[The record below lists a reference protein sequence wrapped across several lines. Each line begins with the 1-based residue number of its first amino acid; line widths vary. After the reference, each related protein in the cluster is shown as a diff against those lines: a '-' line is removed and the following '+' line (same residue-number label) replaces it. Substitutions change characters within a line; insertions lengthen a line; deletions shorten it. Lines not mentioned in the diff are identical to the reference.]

1 MPLDL
6 TLTPLYRLNGVDQPS
21 LPGLMATVPPRKTA
35 RGRDQDR
42 LVVYLLLAGNAV
54 LSTGEYVQLASRA
67 TVAFYETPGTLTA
80 ALRASCESINK
91 LLYDRNMSSPGH
103 GQYAQGLL
111 TLAVMREAQITLLM
125 SGPMHAFVLG
135 ANGAQHIFDSLSG
148 KGIGLSPTAPH
159 YFSQASLQPNDRLIF
174 CSKVPFVWESAL
186 KDASPASFDS
196 TRRRLMTL
204 ATEDVNAVLLCA
216 AEGSGNLTVLR
227 PVVEE
232 KAAPAPA
239 AVSVSM
245 PSSTPVNT
253 SESTP
258 KSTPP
263 SQAATG
269 PAVNEEQNVLE
280 AHLLQPSAYAIPPEP
295 REEIP
300 PPDESAIPASLM
312 ASLPQAKPV
321 ETPALKDE
329 PSTSVAEKPVPRQPS
344 ARTRRAAKTM
354 ANGLQGLRRANE
366 WFSNGLQN
374 FLPRLLPGPAGQGP
388 EGQDGSSDTRRNPL
402 IPSSPV
408 MMFIA
413 LLVPLLVV
421 TVATVVYFRY
431 GRSVEYEEYLVQ
443 AKQAKAQAVS
453 LNDPAAQREAW
464 QRELFYLDNA
474 EDSNVTA
481 ETRSLRQEAQS
492 QLDQLQ
498 GITRLQFQPVLSNGV
513 GVQIAR
519 LAASEND
526 LYLLDPQ
533 RGGIMH
539 IALTDSG
546 FQRDSAFDCNPG
558 SYGAYTVGPLVDIRA
573 LLNVNTFN
581 ATVMGVD
588 AAGTLLYCAPG
599 QVAQAIPLPPPDTN
613 WGRVKAF
620 TLDGGNLYALD
631 AQSHAVWV
639 YVGKDGS
646 FVDRPYFFFGGQIP
660 ELADAI
666 DLAVNNDDLYILHS
680 DGHLSTCS
688 YSRIQTVPTRCVDP
702 VPMVNPFPAY
712 RDTNLFS
719 EAHFTEMMFTPAP
732 DSALLLLDADSQGVF
747 RFTPRSL
754 ELQSQLRPQAGR
766 ANPLPQGIVG
776 AMTVS
781 PNHILYFALQDN
793 LYFAT
798 DTP

>member
-6 TLTPLYRLNGVDQPS
+6 TLTPLYRLTGVDQPS
-21 LPGLMATVPPRKTA
+21 LPGLMATVPPRKAA

-67 TVAFYETPGTLTA
+67 AVAFYETPGTLTA
-80 ALRASCESINK
+80 ALRTSCESINK
-91 LLYDRNMSSPGH
+91 LLYDRNMSSPGR
-103 GQYAQGLL
+103 GQYALGLL
-111 TLAVMREAQITLLM
+111 TLVVIRESQVTLLM
-125 SGPMHAFVLG
+125 SGPMQAFVLHT
-135 ANGAQHIFDSLSG
+135 NGAQHIFDTLSG
-148 KGIGLSPTAPH
+148 KGIGLSQTASH
-159 YFSQASLQPNDRLIF
+159 YFSQVSLQPNDRLVL
-174 CSKVPFVWESAL
+174 CTKVPFGWESAL
-186 KDASPASFDS
+186 KDTSPTSLEA

-204 ATEDVNAVLLCA
+204 IVEDVNAVLLVA
-216 AEGSGNLTVLR
+216 TEGPGNLTVLR
-227 PVVEE
+227 PATEDKVDPSPAVEPASS
-232 KAAPAPA
+232 KALGTAADPGQPAPQEA
-239 AVSVSM
+239 D
-245 PSSTPVNT
+245 
-253 SESTP
+253 
-258 KSTPP
+258 
-263 SQAATG
+263 ATI
-269 PAVNEEQNVLE
+269 E
-280 AHLLQPSAYAIPPEP
+280 AHLLQPSAYAIPPES
-295 REEIP
+295 REELPLTDEAPIP
-300 PPDESAIPASLM
+300 SNLI
-312 ASLPQAKPV
+312 ASLPQAKPDEAPAVTDVPAAPMV
-321 ETPALKDE
+321 EKSA
-329 PSTSVAEKPVPRQPS
+329 PRQPS
-344 ARTRRAAKTM
+344 ARTRQTARTI
-354 ANGLQGLRRANE
+354 ANSLQTLRKVNE
-366 WFSNGLQN
+366 WISNGLQN
-374 FLPRLLPGPAGQGP
+374 FLPRLLPGTPAPAGD
-388 EGQDGSSDTRRNPL
+388 GQNAPF
-402 IPSSPV
+402 PSAPV

-421 TVATVVYFRY
+421 TIASVVYFRY

-443 AKQAKAQAVS
+443 AKDAHVQAVS

-464 QRELFYLDNA
+464 QRELFYLDKA
-474 EDSNVTA
+474 EASNVTTD
-481 ETRSLRQEAQS
+481 TRSLRQEAQS
-492 QLDQLQ
+492 KLDQLQ
-498 GITRLQFQPVLSNGV
+498 GITRMQFQPVLSSGI
-513 GVQIAR
+513 GVQVAR

-539 IALTDSG
+539 IALTNSG
-546 FQRDSAFDCNPG
+546 FQQDSAFVCNPG
-558 SYGAYTVGPLVDIRA
+558 PYGSYTVGPLVDIRA

-581 ATVMGVD
+581 ATVIGVD

-620 TLDGGNLYALD
+620 TLDGGNLYVLD

-702 VPMVNPFPAY
+702 APIVNPFPAY
-712 RDTNLFS
+712 RDTDIFS

-747 RFTPRSL
+747 RFTPRTL
-754 ELQSQLRPQAGR
+754 ELQSQLRPLPGR

-781 PNHILYFALQDN
+781 PNHVLYFALQDN

-798 DTP
+798 DSP